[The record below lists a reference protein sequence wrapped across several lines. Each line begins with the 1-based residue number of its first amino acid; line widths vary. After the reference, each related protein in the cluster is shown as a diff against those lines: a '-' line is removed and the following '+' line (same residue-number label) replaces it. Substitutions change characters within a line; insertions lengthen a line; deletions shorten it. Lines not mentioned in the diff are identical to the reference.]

1 MKNEFNLITII
12 LVLFIFSSSLCIEIS
27 DMYYNSSINNNICAS
42 KDYGCSFNVTYNYPI
57 SPLVPTSYPTQ
68 AILGNYR
75 YIYLRFTIPESQKQ
89 KSFYLEAYY
98 ISDEET
104 IISNGDCYYINTLE
118 NIDYELR
125 IDKTLRIKS
134 YIRFGFFGI
143 PSDFNMEIK
152 LHFILN
158 VHLYFNDIAL
168 SNANSL
174 KRKDIDSLKKYLE
187 EKDKKII
194 EQKKREKIAQ
204 EFCSNIMKN
213 LFDVDLDVN
222 SFEGDSF
229 YSSVITAVSPFIV
242 TKVSYAVG
250 LVIAIENFLH
260 PESII
265 LSETTIKD
273 GKIVDYKD
281 GLDYLEGNALINNDV
296 LKMIESYN
304 KRITDMYMN
313 FGINR
318 DYSIIVST
326 NKDINYI
333 LYTIRVYIGKD
344 NQIYCE
350 LIFKTQLT
358 NIKINELIVNS
369 PELPEIFAFIPFIE
383 QCFSENALTIK
394 SKIQYIM
401 KGVYLISGIFDL
413 SKNNQVSPMNK
424 ASLLIKETDW
434 AKVVGTILEMDADE
448 NGVYH
453 ARFDCWQYVL
463 DILNFTI
470 YFLIYLLILDIAT
483 MECLDII
490 MKIIFYGLGK
500 AIILILEQE
509 QNSAFIMVVRM
520 KILSGK

>member
-1 MKNEFNLITII
+1 MEKLWII
-12 LVLFIFSSSLCIEIS
+12 
-27 DMYYNSSINNNICAS
+27 
-42 KDYGCSFNVTYNYPI
+42 
-57 SPLVPTSYPTQ
+57 
-68 AILGNYR
+68 
-75 YIYLRFTIPESQKQ
+75 
-89 KSFYLEAYY
+89 
-98 ISDEET
+98 
-104 IISNGDCYYINTLE
+104 
-118 NIDYELR
+118 
-125 IDKTLRIKS
+125 
-134 YIRFGFFGI
+134 
-143 PSDFNMEIK
+143 
-152 LHFILN
+152 
-158 VHLYFNDIAL
+158 
-168 SNANSL
+168 
-174 KRKDIDSLKKYLE
+174 
-187 EKDKKII
+187 KI
-194 EQKKREKIAQ
+194 
-204 EFCSNIMKN
+204 
-213 LFDVDLDVN
+213 
-222 SFEGDSF
+222 
-229 YSSVITAVSPFIV
+229 
-242 TKVSYAVG
+242 
-250 LVIAIENFLH
+250 
-260 PESII
+260 
-265 LSETTIKD
+265 
-273 GKIVDYKD
+273 
-281 GLDYLEGNALINNDV
+281 INNDV